1 MNTINNPQVDQVVD
15 QSSQLDTQVQVNQG
29 STSNNQAGA
38 DIITSIETETETE
51 YDLTPEEMEHERKA
65 MYDRIEQVIQA
76 KTMGLPGC
84 WRKLP
89 GEVER
94 DYSEL
99 VAQIQEILERLKREI
114 EKDGLS
120 SDIHTHPL

>member
-15 QSSQLDTQVQVNQG
+15 QSSQLDTQVQVQQG
-29 STSNNQAGA
+29 PTSNNQACA
-38 DIITSIETETETE
+38 DTITSVEPETE

-84 WRKLP
+84 WKKLP
-89 GEVER
+89 GEAER
-94 DYSEL
+94 DHSEL